1 MKPLCKLLSITAVLG
16 FSFIAIA
23 KDSSLKNTILIPKG
37 NGEYIRVSSSF
48 INRPNEKNAVD
59 ICWEDPTKGPRCF
72 NGDKKEVYPHPEKTK
87 KSD

>member
-1 MKPLCKLLSITAVLG
+1 MKPLCKIHSTTAFLEFSI
-16 FSFIAIA
+16 IAIA

-37 NGEYIRVSSSF
+37 NGEYARVSSSF

-72 NGDKKEVYPHPEKTK
+72 NGDTKEIYPNPEKSK
-87 KSD
+87 ISD